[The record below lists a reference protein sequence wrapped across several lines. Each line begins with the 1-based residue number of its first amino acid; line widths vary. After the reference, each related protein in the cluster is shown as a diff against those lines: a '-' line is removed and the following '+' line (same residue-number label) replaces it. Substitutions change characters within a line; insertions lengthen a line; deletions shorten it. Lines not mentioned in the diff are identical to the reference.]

1 MDATAPPATDLIVF
15 DGQCVFCSAFARFV
29 VRWDRVGQFRFVTA
43 QSPLGRSLYLA
54 HRLDPDLMTTNIVIV
69 GGHAHVKM
77 AAFAAATDA
86 LGWPW
91 RGFAVLGLV
100 PRGVADPVYDWI
112 ARNRYRFGR
121 QACVVPSAA
130 LKALLIE

>member
-29 VRWDRVGQFRFVTA
+29 ARWDRAGRIRFVTA
-43 QSPLGRSLYLA
+43 QSPLGRSLYLE
-54 HRLDPDLMTTNIVIV
+54 HGLDPDLMTTNIVII

-77 AAFAAATDA
+77 AAFAAATGA

-91 RGFAVLGLV
+91 RGFAVLGLM
-100 PRGVADPVYDWI
+100 PRGGPIRSMTGSRGTVI
-112 ARNRYRFGR
+112 GSGGR
-121 QACVVPSAA
+121 RA
-130 LKALLIE
+130 LSPLRI